1 MSVKSLF
8 LKIASFAVLLTVGIS
23 AAGVEV
29 YAKDSAFTPA
39 GVYTEYDEKSSYQ
52 EEKGTASA
60 DISSDNSLG
69 ILKVNGDAKD
79 EGSNT
84 YYVQDGNLT
93 LNYDIDLSALETES
107 DKWHLTD
114 DKSKA
119 VNGVSLDQN
128 ILSGSIIVQS
138 SLDGENWLVDA
149 TYTDVFSGNVDL
161 STPFFTTKDIHQLNG
176 CYYRVTVAYKLQ
188 KQLEDKK
195 ILLWNTDN
203 FEYKKVTETYT
214 IFVVDQDT
222 IDNKSASPDTKP
234 RKEFKD
240 KVNTGKDNGYDLDQA
255 TKVDEGDPHFG
266 WNIGTF
272 TVNGYTRETKEDD
285 GTIVFLKTVGDNIT
299 LWFTLN
305 QDINCLDGDDTLS
318 IAEDKDGYDKAF
330 EVKKTNFKHGTLIV
344 KYTDE
349 DGNSHDPVIYTDFLA
364 ANAVTGADTRV
375 QLYEE
380 GEYEVSLDYEVYSN
394 PRKVGPVDVFPST
407 NDYKIYFK
415 FSIRNGNT
423 MAFPKDASTGSELK
437 DGALTAN
444 GFTID
449 MALSKYL
456 TIDVVR
462 TEVNENADGTL
473 STSVRSNTVGK
484 DGESFT
490 KEGIY
495 EITVK
500 NQYSDGKPTTITL
513 YVGTDKNVVAL
524 AKNHLTVDELNEY
537 LKNGTTIDDD
547 GTLLAPPEES
557 TAEETEPAAEE
568 TIVSEEATAV
578 TDNSNEVVQ
587 PENENASDNINADI
601 ENADEEADT
610 AQKKT
615 TPIFPFVIAGVIIAA
630 GIGFIAIKR
639 KKPEDKEKSE

>member
-1 MSVKSLF
+1 
-8 LKIASFAVLLTVGIS
+8 
-23 AAGVEV
+23 
-29 YAKDSAFTPA
+29 
-39 GVYTEYDEKSSYQ
+39 
-52 EEKGTASA
+52 
-60 DISSDNSLG
+60 
-69 ILKVNGDAKD
+69 
-79 EGSNT
+79 
-84 YYVQDGNLT
+84 
-93 LNYDIDLSALETES
+93 
-107 DKWHLTD
+107 
-114 DKSKA
+114 
-119 VNGVSLDQN
+119 
-128 ILSGSIIVQS
+128 
-138 SLDGENWLVDA
+138 
-149 TYTDVFSGNVDL
+149 
-161 STPFFTTKDIHQLNG
+161 
-176 CYYRVTVAYKLQ
+176 
-188 KQLEDKK
+188 
-195 ILLWNTDN
+195 
-203 FEYKKVTETYT
+203 
-214 IFVVDQDT
+214 
-222 IDNKSASPDTKP
+222 
-234 RKEFKD
+234 
-240 KVNTGKDNGYDLDQA
+240 
-255 TKVDEGDPHFG
+255 
-266 WNIGTF
+266 
-272 TVNGYTRETKEDD
+272 
-285 GTIVFLKTVGDNIT
+285 
-299 LWFTLN
+299 
-305 QDINCLDGDDTLS
+305 
-318 IAEDKDGYDKAF
+318 
-330 EVKKTNFKHGTLIV
+330 
-344 KYTDE
+344 
-349 DGNSHDPVIYTDFLA
+349 
-364 ANAVTGADTRV
+364 
-375 QLYEE
+375 
-380 GEYEVSLDYEVYSN
+380 
-394 PRKVGPVDVFPST
+394 
-407 NDYKIYFK
+407 
-415 FSIRNGNT
+415 